1 MLYLVVLIVS
11 LSPVK
16 DDTVAIIE
24 LNHVHGRD
32 WNHRFD
38 QFIFWEFKH
47 HLDPQGERPTWS
59 YHVRDWRMA
68 EPGTYR
74 LRKEKGKWVLM
85 LWDDGIIRKIQSVS
99 FRETT
104 GNYDREIL
112 ERKRLSIEHRHKLMP

>member
-1 MLYLVVLIVS
+1 MLYLVVLLAP
-11 LSPVK
+11 LSSTT
-16 DDTVAIIE
+16 DDTVAVIE
-24 LNHVHGRD
+24 LNHVCTSN
-32 WNHRFD
+32 WEHRFD

-68 EPGTYR
+68 KPEQYR

-85 LWDDGIIRKIQSVS
+85 LWDNGVLRKIQSVS

-104 GNYDREIL
+104 GNCDREIL
-112 ERKRLSIEHRHKLMP
+112 ERKRLAIEDRRKLAP

>member
-1 MLYLVVLIVS
+1 MLLFVALLVS
-11 LSPVK
+11 LSPVR

-24 LNHVHGRD
+24 LNHVCGRD
-32 WNHRFD
+32 WDHRFD

-47 HLDPQGERPTWS
+47 HLDPLDDKPKWS

-68 EPGTYR
+68 KPGTYQ

-85 LWDDGIIRKIQSVS
+85 LWDDGILRKIQSVS

-104 GNYDREIL
+104 GNCDREIL
-112 ERKRLSIEHRHKLMP
+112 ERKRLAIEDRRKLAP